1 MRRRRSSGVA
11 RPLREEEGQ
20 MVVELAALMPAM
32 LVIAVVVVNLM
43 WFLEAAA
50 LFERVVP
57 DAVIA
62 MAVSPVGE
70 DVGSSQEHAV
80 AQAIEQAMGGV
91 RGVSVSVR
99 AEYAWE
105 DAEGILGFSFAPHLT
120 RYVCTMTYAPWPAS
134 FSIAGFD
141 AGMPLVLQ
149 RERSFTVDR
158 YRPGVLF

>member
-1 MRRRRSSGVA
+1 MHRRHGAGTVRL
-11 RPLREEEGQ
+11 LREEDGQ

-32 LVIAVVVVNLM
+32 LVVAIVVVNLM

-62 MAVSPVGE
+62 TAVSPAGE

-80 AQAIEQAMGGV
+80 AQAIEQAMGSV

-105 DAEGILGFSFAPHLT
+105 DAEGVLGFSFAPHLT
-120 RYVCTMTYAPWPAS
+120 RYVCTMTYTPWPAG

-141 AGMPLVLQ
+141 AGIPLVLQ